1 MTHSPDQPTI
11 SVTALSKRFG
21 TVQALDR
28 VHLELRR
35 GEVHGIVG
43 ENGAGK
49 STLMKILSGV
59 EQPSEGELQID
70 GSTVRFHG
78 VIDALKRGIA
88 MIHQELNLVDE
99 LSVADNIFLGRE
111 FIRLGLIDR
120 SRTEE
125 EARRLLERIGHQL
138 DPARLVRSLS
148 IADKQMVE
156 IAKAL
161 SYNARVLI
169 MDEPTATLTE
179 HEAATLLD
187 LVDSLRKSG
196 VTIVFISHIL
206 PQVLRISDRVTVLRD
221 GRVVT
226 TIEHP
231 ELSQMTE
238 RALAS
243 LMVGR
248 SMTDYFPLRLAHRDD
263 VVLSVRGLS
272 VSHLIHDVSFD
283 VHTGEIFGLAG
294 LIGAG
299 RTETAEAIVGLRGK
313 SGGDIHVH
321 GKIARIEGLA
331 DATRLG
337 LAYLAEDRKDAG
349 LTLDMSIIDNTTL
362 VSLPRYSRVLIDRSA
377 QLHATQTHARRLRLR
392 AAALTDSVSALSG
405 GNQQKV
411 LLAKWLEVSPKVLIV
426 DEPTRGVDIGAKEE
440 IYHLLQQLAA
450 EGMACILISSEM
462 NELLGLCHR
471 IGVMRQGRLVMILDG
486 QSATEEQIIHA
497 AGLEAA
503 NA

>member
-1 MTHSPDQPTI
+1 
-11 SVTALSKRFG
+11 
-21 TVQALDR
+21 
-28 VHLELRR
+28 
-35 GEVHGIVG
+35 
-43 ENGAGK
+43 
-49 STLMKILSGV
+49 MKILSGV
-59 EQPSEGELQID
+59 EQPSEGELRVD
-70 GSTVRFHG
+70 GSPVRFPG
-78 VIDALKRGIA
+78 VVDALNRGIA

-111 FIRLGLIDR
+111 FTRFGIIDQ

-125 EARRLLERIGHQL
+125 EARQLLQRIRHNL
-138 DPARLVRSLS
+138 DPSRPVRSLS

-196 VTIVFISHIL
+196 ATIVFISHIL
-206 PQVLRISDRVTVLRD
+206 PQVLQISDRITVLRD

-226 TIEHP
+226 TIDHE
-231 ELSQMTE
+231 ELSTMTE

-248 SMTDYFPLRLAHRDD
+248 SMADYFPPRLAHRDD
-263 VVLSVRGLS
+263 VVLSVRNLS
-272 VSHLIHDVSFD
+272 VQDLIEKVSFD
-283 VHTGEIFGLAG
+283 VHAGEIFGLAG

-299 RTETAEAIVGLRGK
+299 RTETAEAIVGLRKK
-313 SGGDIHVH
+313 SGGDIHVN
-321 GKIARIEGLA
+321 GERADIAELA
-331 DATRLG
+331 DATEIG
-337 LAYLAEDRKDAG
+337 LAYLSEDRKDAG
-349 LTLDMSIIDNTTL
+349 LTLGMSIVDNTTL
-362 VSLPRYSRVLIDRSA
+362 VSLPRYCRVLIDRRA
-377 QLHATQTHARRLRLR
+377 QLLSTEAHAKRLRLR
-392 AAALTDSVSALSG
+392 ASALTDPVWALSG

-450 EGMACILISSEM
+450 EGMGCVLISSEM
-462 NELLGLCHR
+462 NELIGLCHR

-486 QSATEEQIIHA
+486 QTATEEQIIHA
-497 AGLEAA
+497 AGLETA

>member
-1 MTHSPDQPTI
+1 MEGSHPTI

-28 VHLELRR
+28 VDLQLQR

-59 EQPSEGELQID
+59 EQPSDGELRVD
-70 GSTVRFHG
+70 GSPVRFHG
-78 VIDALKRGIA
+78 VIDALNLGIA

-111 FIRLGLIDR
+111 FTRSGIIDT
-120 SRTEE
+120 SRTEQ
-125 EARRLLERIGHQL
+125 EAGRLLQRIGHNL
-138 DPARLVRSLS
+138 DPSRPVRSLS

-179 HEAATLLD
+179 HETAALLD
-187 LVDSLRKSG
+187 LVDGLRKSG

-221 GRVVT
+221 GRVVAS
-226 TIEHP
+226 IEHDK
-231 ELSQMTE
+231 LAAMTE
-238 RALAS
+238 RSLAS

-248 SMTDYFPLRLAHRDD
+248 SITDYFPPRLPHREDI
-263 VVLSVRGLS
+263 VLSVRGLS
-272 VSHLIHDVSFD
+272 VRDLIDKVSFD
-283 VHTGEIFGLAG
+283 VHAGEIFGLAG

-299 RTETAEAIVGLRGK
+299 RTETAEAIVGLRKK
-313 SGGDIHVH
+313 SGGVIHLRGEVADI
-321 GKIARIEGLA
+321 KELT
-331 DATRLG
+331 DATDRG

-349 LTLDMSIIDNTTL
+349 LTLGMSIIDNTTL
-362 VSLPRYSRVLIDRSA
+362 VSLPRYCRVLIDRSA
-377 QLHATQTHARRLRLR
+377 QLHATEAHAKRLRLH
-392 AAALTDSVSALSG
+392 ASSLTDPVWALSG

-486 QSATEEQIIHA
+486 QTATEEQIIHA
-497 AGLEAA
+497 AGLETA